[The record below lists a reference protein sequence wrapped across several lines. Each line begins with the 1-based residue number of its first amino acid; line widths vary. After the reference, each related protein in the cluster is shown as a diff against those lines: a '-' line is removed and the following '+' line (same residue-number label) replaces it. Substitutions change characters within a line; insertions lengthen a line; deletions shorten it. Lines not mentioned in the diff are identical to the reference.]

1 MYKHTGAKILFAM
14 ATGLSN
20 VTFHI
25 WVSHLGTR
33 DYSVGEN
40 MAREY
45 GIPVSERSLTVRLEL
60 TVRYYV
66 TGCFQD
72 SDDVRQLG
80 FRVWIDWRCS
90 QPAGPTNSLAR
101 C

>member
-1 MYKHTGAKILFAM
+1 MYKHTGVKILFAM

-45 GIPVSERSLTVRLEL
+45 GIPVSERSLTRHE
-60 TVRYYV
+60 
-66 TGCFQD
+66 
-72 SDDVRQLG
+72 
-80 FRVWIDWRCS
+80 I
-90 QPAGPTNSLAR
+90 
-101 C
+101 

>member
-1 MYKHTGAKILFAM
+1 MACHYLRETNMYKHTGAKILFAM

-25 WVSHLGTR
+25 WVSHLDTC

-45 GIPVSERSLTVRLEL
+45 GIPVSERSLI
-60 TVRYYV
+60 
-66 TGCFQD
+66 
-72 SDDVRQLG
+72 LG
-80 FRVWIDWRCS
+80 RASFSCNLFNICS
-90 QPAGPTNSLAR
+90 QKVSKL
-101 C
+101 